1 MELKYMDNIKNDNYF
16 INKIF
21 EEIDIIQKYVDKKTY
36 EEFISDTLVVDAV
49 MFRLVQMIENIND
62 LSIEYRDSHP
72 NIPWGEIIGFRN
84 GIVHEYGETDF
95 VTVYEIVTKDLKTLK
110 EQLD

>member
-1 MELKYMDNIKNDNYF
+1 MDNIKNDKYF

-21 EEIDIIQKYVDKKTY
+21 EEIDIIQKYVGKKTY

-62 LSIEYRDSHP
+62 LSTEYRDNHP

-110 EQLD
+110 DQLD